1 MSSTNIHS
9 PSIHIT
15 HSGLSNNADSKLARH
30 WLRAHGPVSTANGNM
45 ANLLGLV
52 ALSDIFLLDSAPR
65 IHGLVYDLQAEKSL
79 SERMARDLKAMTTI
93 NHTIHIANVDAV
105 RVDQWVYV
113 ECDTPWACKGR
124 IMVHSRMFSRDGV
137 LLATCA
143 QEVSRAVYSYDSHC

>member
-1 MSSTNIHS
+1 
-9 PSIHIT
+9 
-15 HSGLSNNADSKLARH
+15 
-30 WLRAHGPVSTANGNM
+30 M

-113 ECDTPWACKGR
+113 ECNTPWASNGR
-124 IMVHSRMFSRDGV
+124 IMSHSRMFSRDGI

-143 QEVSRAVYSYDSHC
+143 QEVSRALQSYVGLPLLTVSKGLLLLRKSAADDIARQKL